1 MKNVGNIDRL
11 VRYIAAVILI
21 VVGFFSV
28 GVTRY
33 VLWVFSIIPILTA
46 TFRFCPLWV
55 PFQINT
61 FKNKPGSRPN

>member
-11 VRYIAAVILI
+11 VRYVAAVILI
-21 VVGFFSV
+21 VAGIFSV

-33 VLWVFSIIPILTA
+33 VLWGFSIIPILTA
-46 TFRFCPLWV
+46 SFQFCPLWV

-61 FKNKPGSRPN
+61 YKK